1 MEYGQR
7 KAHPTIV
14 QALAPWTPRTEE
26 EEARWIAADTEYA
39 RRKEQDPFRQ
49 READE
54 AMRREID
61 FDQMQRSLSK

>member
-1 MEYGQR
+1 MTKKYEFVPGDEI
-7 KAHPTIV
+7 TI
-14 QALAPWTPRTEE
+14 APGRTEA
-26 EEARWIAADTEYA
+26 EEARWIAADLEA
-39 RRKEQDPFRQ
+39 MRRKVADPFRQ